1 MVNLLF
7 THSLSFLK
15 KEKKKT
21 KKGRGGGGGGKS
33 QVEWEAR
40 HPVSPL
46 QVVSP
51 GQVQGAFHWAPGA
64 GACLVCACSMGK

>member
-1 MVNLLF
+1 M
-7 THSLSFLK
+7 
-15 KEKKKT
+15 
-21 KKGRGGGGGGKS
+21 
-33 QVEWEAR
+33 EWEAR